1 MDYRKQQLLTL
12 NKSAGAIA
20 IAGNLE
26 LDESAIAVCGNTN
39 QFSTNSIVTVNG
51 SAVLQLSGKNQ
62 IIGGVISIVRVS
74 PTRPAQI
81 LKAGLIGTNLVFSG
95 TNLNGGTNFHF
106 LVLAAT
112 ILATP
117 LTNWTVVGTN
127 PFNADGSF
135 SCTSGVSPAR
145 PTVFFNTK
153 AVP

>member
-81 LKAGLIGTNLVFSG
+81 LKA
-95 TNLNGGTNFHF
+95 
-106 LVLAAT
+106 VLGPRS
-112 ILATP
+112 LDH
-117 LTNWTVVGTN
+117 L
-127 PFNADGSF
+127 
-135 SCTSGVSPAR
+135 
-145 PTVFFNTK
+145 
-153 AVP
+153 